1 VERATQV
8 ETPSFRWKDFADLPE
23 DDARELIDGRL
34 VEIDLPSK
42 LHEWVVSVLVRLL
55 GNWAAE
61 HGGMALPSGYK
72 VRISDDRGVMADVQF
87 LRKGNI
93 AAHGARGMEAGH
105 PDLVVEVIS
114 ETSRSY
120 DRVVKLGFY
129 ASIGV
134 PEYWIVD
141 PEAKTLERLV
151 LDGSTYRVVEALADD
166 QTFAPASFAGF
177 SVSLR
182 SLWVL
187 PE

>member
-1 VERATQV
+1 M
-8 ETPSFRWKDFADLPE
+8 
-23 DDARELIDGRL
+23 
-34 VEIDLPSK
+34 PSK
-42 LHEWVVSVLVRLL
+42 LHEWIVSVLVRLL

-61 HGGMALPSGYK
+61 NGGMALPSGYK
-72 VRISDDRGVMADVQF
+72 VRITDERGVMPDVQF
-87 LRKGNI
+87 LRRGNI
-93 AAHGARGMEAGH
+93 SAHASSGMESGH

-114 ETSRSY
+114 EQSRSY

-129 ASIGV
+129 AAIGV

-151 LDGSTYRVVEALADD
+151 LDGNTYRVVEALAGDES
-166 QTFAPASFAGF
+166 FAPASFAGLI
-177 SVSLR
+177 VSLR